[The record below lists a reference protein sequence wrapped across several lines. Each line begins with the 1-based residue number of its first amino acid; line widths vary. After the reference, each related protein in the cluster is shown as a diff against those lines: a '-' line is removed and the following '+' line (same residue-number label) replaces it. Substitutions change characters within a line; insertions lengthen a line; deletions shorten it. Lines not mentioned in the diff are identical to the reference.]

1 MRCGAW
7 RGAPFL
13 PEVSLSLSPLKL
25 HPTILLM
32 ACVHMMVD
40 GYGNIYAPLL
50 PLLIP
55 KMHLSLA
62 AAGTLTMLF
71 QIAASVAQVGFGWLA
86 DRWRPRLLV
95 MVGPVVSVTVLSMIG
110 LASTPVMLGVILFA
124 GGLGAAAFHPPA
136 AALAHRLG
144 GDRPGFAMSVYI
156 TGGTLGFSLGPL
168 MFTPLAQ
175 RIGLEW
181 TPILALPGLAVVA
194 FFLSRVPQLQVHA
207 KSGRGLRALRPYARP
222 LGLLYTIVV
231 LRTFTSLGFATFVP
245 VMLTRRGYSVAQAG
259 AAVAIYLFASGLGG
273 FLGGAAADRFG
284 ARKVIALSLVFAT
297 PFLLGAALISSG
309 WMFVAL
315 MAVGGLF
322 LQSTLPV
329 NVTFG
334 QSLAPVSAATVS
346 SLMMGFAWGTGGL
359 SVPFVGMIADRVGIE
374 PTLAGLSLVPLLAAA
389 LTLPLPRHVRAVP
402 VSRPAD
408 VVVPE
413 ARP

>member
-1 MRCGAW
+1 
-7 RGAPFL
+7 
-13 PEVSLSLSPLKL
+13 
-25 HPTILLM
+25 M

-55 KMHLSLA
+55 KLDLSLA
-62 AAGTLTMLF
+62 GAGTLTMLF
-71 QIAASVAQVGFGWLA
+71 QLSASVAQIGFGRLA

-95 MVGPVVSVTVLSMIG
+95 MIGPVVSVCILSLIG
-110 LASTPVMLGVILFA
+110 LASSAEMLAAILFA

-168 MFTPLAQ
+168 MFAPLAQ
-175 RIGLEW
+175 RFGLEW

-259 AAVAIYLFASGLGG
+259 TAVAIYLFASGLGG

-284 ARKVIALSLVFAT
+284 ARRVIALSLVIST
-297 PFLLGAALISSG
+297 PFMLGAALISTG
-309 WMFVAL
+309 WLFVAL
-315 MAVGGLF
+315 MAVG
-322 LQSTLPV
+322 
-329 NVTFG
+329 
-334 QSLAPVSAATVS
+334 
-346 SLMMGFAWGTGGL
+346 
-359 SVPFVGMIADRVGIE
+359 
-374 PTLAGLSLVPLLAAA
+374 
-389 LTLPLPRHVRAVP
+389 
-402 VSRPAD
+402 
-408 VVVPE
+408 
-413 ARP
+413 